1 MRKVIY
7 STSKVKHPD
16 FFANMCNIV
25 GTEELTSMEFSDYV
39 EDTYSKD
46 INDLT
51 DDEYDKYYREYRTLV
66 DEESNDPNE
75 VEVSED
81 EATELALDINLDA
94 EISMKSDG
102 SWDFV
107 DDDWAVCAETDDGS
121 WYTSDDILVT
131 TPDQLVQDVN
141 TLLQLYLPIEQGQFR
156 ITGNI
161 HLAYDLDEDTADFNI
176 SNSSVEDFS
185 SSEEK

>member
-1 MRKVIY
+1 MRRVIY

-39 EDTYSKD
+39 EDTYGKD

-51 DDEYDKYYREYRTLV
+51 DDEYDEYYREYRALV
-66 DEESNDPNE
+66 DEDSAEPNE
-75 VEVSED
+75 VEITED

-94 EISMKSDG
+94 DINMKSDG
-102 SWDFV
+102 SWDFT
-107 DDDWAVCAETDDGS
+107 DDDWATCAETKDGS
-121 WYTSDDILVT
+121 WYTSDDVLVT
-131 TPDQLVQDVN
+131 TPDQLVQDMN
-141 TLLQLYLPIEQGQFR
+141 TLLQLYLPIEQGEFH

-161 HLAYDLDEDTADFNI
+161 HLAYNQNDGESEFDIA
-176 SNSSVEDFS
+176 NSTVEDFS
-185 SSEEK
+185 SSKTR